1 VPEDVSVVGFDDHP
15 LAEVW
20 RPGLTTVHQ
29 DFEALGE
36 RAFGLLAAQLAGDR
50 RPTLSSALPWLV
62 RRGSAAPPPAAGQSR
77 R

>member
-1 VPEDVSVVGFDDHP
+1 
-15 LAEVW
+15 VW

-50 RPTLSSALPWLV
+50 RPTLSSDLPWLV
-62 RRGSAAPPPAAGQSR
+62 RRGSAAAPGRRLSRARTAQSAR
-77 R
+77 